1 MAIAVPL
8 SDRRAR
14 FAFVLAML
22 GLPSMGV
29 TVPAAVWL
37 GVGAVRQE
45 RLASGGEPA
54 LGFIALVVA
63 GLDILTID
71 PVIVRIFDIVGA
83 QQVWTGIAS
92 GLALAIGVIA
102 FSASTLRTHPER
114 WGAVLAARTGLVAST
129 IGGAVLFLRI
139 LALVD

>member
-1 MAIAVPL
+1 VAAIIPL

-14 FAFVLAML
+14 FAFVLAVL

-63 GLDILTID
+63 ALDILTIN

-83 QQVWTGIAS
+83 QQAWTGIAS
-92 GLALAIGVIA
+92 GLALAIGVIVC
-102 FSASTLRTHPER
+102 SASTLRTHPER
-114 WGAVLAARTGLVAST
+114 WGVVLAARTGLIAAT
-129 IGGAVLFLRI
+129 IGGAALFLRI
-139 LALVD
+139 LTLVD